1 MGIIRLFLYAENQ
14 NNLLRRNIYE
24 TETKNFQPAFS
35 DMHDYDHESIRLLLE
50 VPYLSINS
58 GTSVISVTDANAED
72 VLCDGTV
79 SYDRETNTL
88 TLNNAELVPE
98 GSPSAPAIYVSAA
111 NKGLNLNIVGKNTI
125 SHDQCMSINGQL
137 TISGEGTL
145 DVTGKTYAIMATGG
159 ITIDGTVNG
168 QHHWVTGRR

>member
-1 MGIIRLFLYAENQ
+1 MQKYLI
-14 NNLLRRNIYE
+14 
-24 TETKNFQPAFS
+24 
-35 DMHDYDHESIRLLLE
+35 
-50 VPYLSINS
+50 LSINS
-58 GTSVISVTDANAED
+58 GASVISGTDANAED
-72 VLCDGTV
+72 VLGDGTV

-111 NKGLNLNIVGKNTI
+111 NKGLNLNVVGKNTI

-137 TISGEGTL
+137 NISGEGTL

-159 ITIDGTVNG
+159 ITIDWNRYNG
-168 QHHWVTGRR
+168 RAPPGPRAAVFIPKVI